1 MSDRLATPLAP
12 GVFQLDLRFQGFAG
26 AVAAF
31 LIADGDTLTLIET
44 GPGSTLP
51 TLRAAGA
58 LAAVLGVA
66 LLVADVAVP
75 VPASLV
81 MLAHGALFGVLPG
94 AALSLVGGVGATV
107 VGFAVGRR
115 GRGLVER
122 VTTPAQRQRA
132 DRLMAR
138 WGALAIVVTRPVPV
152 LAETVAV
159 LAGTSP
165 LRWPVAVL
173 AAAVGTAVPAVL
185 LAAAGAAAAHAVDGV
200 LVLGLSL
207 LLAAVLALLGHL
219 RSRAGR

>member
-1 MSDRLATPLAP
+1 MTPVLPRGYRLVVAVLAGTSVLLFAVVEAAGVPL
-12 GVFQLDLRFQGFAG
+12 
-26 AVAAF
+26 
-31 LIADGDTLTLIET
+31 LTD
-44 GPGSTLP
+44 PLP

-81 MLAHGALFGVLPG
+81 MLAHGALFGLLPG
-94 AALSLVGGVGATV
+94 AALSLLGGVGATA

-115 GRGLVER
+115 ARGLVDR

-132 DRLMAR
+132 DRLLAR
-138 WGALAIVVTRPVPV
+138 WGALAILVTRPVPV

-165 LRWPVAVL
+165 LRWPAAVL
-173 AAAVGTAVPAVL
+173 AATAGTAVPAVL
-185 LAAAGAAAAHAVDGV
+185 YAAAGAAAADAVDGV
-200 LVLGLSL
+200 LVSVLGAGLAATLGLT
-207 LLAAVLALLGHL
+207 GHL
-219 RSRAGR
+219 RSRRARCPHT